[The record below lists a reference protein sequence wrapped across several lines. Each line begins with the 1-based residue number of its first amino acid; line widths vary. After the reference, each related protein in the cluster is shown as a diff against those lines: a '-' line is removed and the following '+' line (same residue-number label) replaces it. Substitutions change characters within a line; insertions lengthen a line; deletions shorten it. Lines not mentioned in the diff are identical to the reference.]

1 METQQIL
8 LIAFAL
14 IYLISSLYAQR
25 FQYVTRS
32 FSMYFSNGLTNPA
45 IQKKVTPNYVGLMI
59 LINGFLLLSI
69 AFLLWHTLPWYQIL
83 IVLIILFF
91 SSSILQMVIPF
102 PSNKNIY
109 SQMLNEAMKGNKIEN
124 LRYVNR
130 LMEILDK

>member
-69 AFLLWHTLPWYQIL
+69 AFLLWHTLPWYKIL